1 MPDQKLQKKSKKQ
14 GGYGKTRSSLTWK
27 QQFTDV
33 KQSLQL
39 LFQSGIRYLL

>member
-1 MPDQKLQKKSKKQ
+1 MPDQKLQKKSSKQ
-14 GGYGKTRSSLTWK
+14 GGYGKTLSSLIWK

>member
-1 MPDQKLQKKSKKQ
+1 MPDQKLQEKIRKQ
-14 GGYGKTRSSLTWK
+14 GGYGKIHSSLTWK

-39 LFQSGIRYLL
+39 LFQSGIRYLP

>member
-1 MPDQKLQKKSKKQ
+1 MPDQKLQKSRKQ
-14 GGYGKTRSSLTWK
+14 GGYGKTRSSLIWK